1 MKPKFLAN
9 LGPFGEWL
17 HRKRWS
23 RRNIRMMLAADALV
37 VSHTKSG
44 RTWLR
49 VMISYLYHLKYG
61 TPASEIMGFDNLH
74 RMNPKIPRIYY
85 TRDTVVP
92 TFSRTRSDVVV
103 PDDKKIVTL
112 IRDPRDVALS
122 FYFHVVNRASER
134 ELARKEIPLKTR
146 GLTLY
151 EFVIDPVL
159 GVPRVIEHFNRWQYE
174 LSERTD
180 SMVVRYEDMRKNPAA
195 VLTNIIRFIDCEFSA
210 TDISRAVEFASF
222 DNLARKEKEGYFSS
236 SRMTSDNPEDENSRK
251 VRRGKVGG
259 YRDYFDEEQAAVL
272 DTMVRDTLYSGFGYS

>member
-1 MKPKFLAN
+1 
-9 LGPFGEWL
+9 
-17 HRKRWS
+17 
-23 RRNIRMMLAADALV
+23 MLAADALV
-37 VSHTKSG
+37 ISHTKSG

-92 TFSRTRSDVVV
+92 TFSRTGTGVAV
-103 PDDKKIVTL
+103 PNDKKVVIL
-112 IRDPRDVALS
+112 IRDPRDVAVS

-134 ELARKEIPLKTR
+134 ELARKGISLQTR
-146 GLTLY
+146 NLTLY
-151 EFVIDPVL
+151 EFVVDPAL
-159 GVPRVIEHFNRWQYE
+159 GVPRVIEHFNRWQHE
-174 LSERTD
+174 LSQRTD
-180 SMVVRYEDMRKNPAA
+180 SMIVRYEHMRKEPAVA
-195 VLTNIIRFIDCEFSA
+195 LSKIIRFIDCEFRP

-236 SRMTSDNPEDENSRK
+236 SRMRSDNPEDENSRK

-259 YRDYFDEEQAAVL
+259 YRDYFDEEQVAVL
-272 DTMVRDTLYSGFGYS
+272 DTMVRDTLYSGFDYS